1 MVVVVVVV
9 VVIVIVVVVVVVVV
23 AAAPAV
29 VVVVVVVVGVGVA
42 VVVSRFTSSS
52 SLPTSLNFLMRTCTS
67 IGTCDTPCTVS
78 LAYHTNILPP
88 TI

>member
-9 VVIVIVVVVVVVVV
+9 VVIVIVVVVVVVV